1 MVADGNDRTE
11 RDVIGLDIG
20 GSKTHGIR
28 ISAGKVVAEAT
39 AASANVQN
47 VSAVQAGEALARIF
61 ADLGTD
67 GVGHIIAGAGGVDT
81 DDDARHL
88 ASLIQPF
95 VPGARID
102 AIHDT
107 RLILAAGGATTGI
120 ALIAGTGSVA
130 WGTDGTG
137 RTARSGGW
145 GYVLGDEGSGYWIGR
160 EAVRHALR
168 QFNRGQQPDS
178 LTHALLEA
186 ADVAAPEGLIAHF
199 HNSPDRHYLAAQSRL
214 VFDAASAGHQA
225 SNEIVD
231 DAAAHLGAL
240 VADVADQL
248 ELNGPVV
255 GGGGLA
261 VHQALLQARLAH
273 HLGRHGLEEVRF
285 LDRDPVYGV
294 LRLLEQARQPRR

>member
-1 MVADGNDRTE
+1 MVAGGNDRTE

-28 ISAGKVVAEAT
+28 ISGGKVIAEAT

-47 VSAVQAGEALARIF
+47 VSAGQAGEALGRIF
-61 ADLGTD
+61 AELGSN
-67 GVGHIIAGAGGVDT
+67 GVARVIAGAGGVDT
-81 DDDARHL
+81 DDDARGL
-88 ASLIQPF
+88 ADLIQPF
-95 VPGARID
+95 VPGAQVD

-130 WGTDGTG
+130 WGTDGAG
-137 RTARSGGW
+137 STARSGGW
-145 GYVLGDEGSGYWIGR
+145 GYLLGDEGSGYWIGR

-168 QFNRGQQPDS
+168 QFNRGQQPDM
-178 LTHALLEA
+178 LTQSLLEA
-186 ADVAAPEGLIAHF
+186 GSVAAPEGLIAHF

-214 VFDAASAGHQA
+214 VFDAANAGHQE
-225 SNEIVD
+225 SIDIVD
-231 DAAAHLGAL
+231 DAAAHLGGL

-255 GGGGLA
+255 AGGGLA
-261 VHQALLQARLAH
+261 VYQTLLQQRLVH
-273 HLGRHGLEEVRF
+273 HLSRQGLEEVRF

-294 LRLLEQARQPRR
+294 LTLLE